1 MRRVVERL
9 SALTVDDGADAS
21 PASTSGDA
29 GQPQIPDAGER
40 RVSARRGASPSLPT
54 PPPSVERTV
63 AALKAAYAEEKY
75 ADVRAAVVVALQ
87 RVPQPAR
94 FVLLCVE
101 ALAHESHDDERR
113 VAEGTKP
120 TRARGTSPSE
130 PVTHLLLEAL
140 GATQCVEAVRRPVFA
155 VTEPGTR
162 LIDPDARAAAA
173 ALLARTFRGAVLAA
187 WGAEADA
194 DADAAETP
202 SRDPNAQRR
211 GSESLSSARLH
222 PRTAARLAAVAG
234 IDLADLEA
242 HDPHPNARP
251 SVAHALHWYVGAC
264 VGGAF
269 GAPPARV
276 APTVANDETR
286 ARDGASASASVNAA
300 VRLVRHFS
308 LVAFATPSALDAIE
322 RCGHGALADG
332 VAACLPRRERERYV
346 RGLAERRMRR
356 LGLPPALPE
365 RDRAREE
372 ARVRYLCAQGRWEVA
387 DALAGADPG
396 LRAAMAEIQNP
407 TGAESTDGSF
417 DAAPRRSSW
426 TRETENA
433 ARRPHTLP
441 LDLPSGAVVFADD
454 AQSLRRATRCLSRD
468 TVIGLDTEW
477 RPDSASGKNKTSL
490 LQLAGRRSAA
500 LLDVPRLCATCAP
513 DVILEAL
520 HAILCAPREWTQPP
534 GDGDEGSDRK
544 RSEPPIVLGFGLAED
559 LRRAARSWPASLGR
573 ALAAIPRAVCLQTL
587 CASSPVCRGAG
598 LARLPGLSAVAA
610 RFLGAPLD
618 KSETCSD
625 WNLRPLSAAQTRY
638 AAQDARVLVRLLPC
652 VLGAGTPEEAAAVAL
667 DRHAVPAVP
676 AMLADA
682 DLRGA
687 AEGEFAPF
695 ELETADDDPG
705 GDAVAAGPGNAKND
719 NADDAS
725 PLSPSDTAAALLAR
739 LAPLGVDPTPI
750 RLPPRTG
757 PAAADTAAAL
767 GPDVPVDAVVKS
779 IGVVIELPARNG
791 TTSSPPSGS
800 SSASAVAAALG
811 APFAD
816 GADAAEAPPG
826 RDATEK
832 NTFTEPLSRVP
843 ALLML
848 RGSDRVDLRVVASRF
863 GVAKRKVRLA
873 TPEECVRIF
882 GYPPGS
888 MPPLGL
894 RGCASLAAASG
905 AAPSPTGSAQNS
917 SVPVFMDA
925 AVRALGSRDVYP
937 GAGAPDLVFRCP
949 ADTLAEATRADVIAL
964 AMPKTTS
971 TTSTTS
977 AEPPP
982 SVNGADR
989 KRFVADA
996 SLGRLAR
1003 WLRALG
1009 VDAEHVPAGAAGE
1022 YSRLFELATTERRVV
1037 LTRDRRVSLRREFRD
1052 VGVFVVEPDD
1062 PREQLRFVAARFG
1075 LAFQRGRLLT
1085 RCARC
1090 NGEVQRKLTPEEVAA
1105 HPRIPAK
1112 VKRAAED
1119 FWACGRCAKVYWIGP
1134 KSHKAM
1140 DFIRE
1145 DLIDML
1151 VSKNTPDFIKENFS
1165 SAEES
1170 AGASEQEQEALMDEA
1185 ARGDAW
1191 PRGDA

>member
-1 MRRVVERL
+1 M
-9 SALTVDDGADAS
+9 
-21 PASTSGDA
+21 
-29 GQPQIPDAGER
+29 
-40 RVSARRGASPSLPT
+40 
-54 PPPSVERTV
+54 

-187 WGAEADA
+187 WGADADA

-407 TGAESTDGSF
+407 TGAESTDGSS

-468 TVIGLDTEW
+468 AVIGLDTEW

-513 DVILEAL
+513 DEILEAL

-544 RSEPPIVLGFGLAED
+544 RSEPPLVLGFGLAED

-573 ALAAIPRAVCLQTL
+573 AFAAIPRAVCLQTL

-750 RLPPRTG
+750 RLPPHTG

-779 IGVVIELPARNG
+779 IGVVVVGGAEALGR
-791 TTSSPPSGS
+791 SKSGS
-800 SSASAVAAALG
+800 QSAVAVAAALG

-816 GADAAEAPPG
+816 GPDGAETPPG
-826 RDATEK
+826 RGAKKKPPENEPPSAT
-832 NTFTEPLSRVP
+832 P

-848 RGSDRVDLRVVASRF
+848 RGSDRVDLRSVASRF
-863 GVAKRKVRLA
+863 GVARRKVRLA

-964 AMPKTTS
+964 AMPK